1 MVWLTGP
8 SDAMIFAMSGVS
20 GEIDVV
26 FLGAVAE
33 LLDAAGVRYE
43 QRGAP
48 VRRRERPKLGL
59 WVTLPGEGAYA
70 IVTVTGLVP
79 DAESGWRRARFPH
92 DSDPTAGFEV
102 AFHERP
108 FRTRGHPFAAA
119 AERRLGVQPED
130 VVAVVR
136 EWLSWQDNWSI
147 PVVPPDEATRAR
159 RLARL
164 AKSRRAAKDL
174 RVDVDLDPLLLA
186 WLERDQGN
194 TARRL
199 IDELFLPGIRWR
211 FPRDLT
217 GRLASRATV
226 LLHECSPPTHPLRKG
241 IWLAVEG
248 PAPRA
253 AAGLTV
259 RLVQASS
266 LRAQHRWDSMPE
278 YWHAGDRDLDR
289 LWGVRPGTGRALIA
303 EATDAL
309 LAGRPLE
316 ALTMCGIGV
325 DPRAGRLLAGRPD
338 NFQLRE
344 WTDRWVTNAVDLLS
358 RSAPWRWHDAVAPGR
373 RPRRLESLGGYHTS
387 RRPGLFLLH
396 RKGSPYLSFD
406 QSASCLVTP
415 RTAWERDPDYDLVR
429 LGLLERAH
437 IPLGSPDALPSS
449 GGTP

>member
-1 MVWLTGP
+1 
-8 SDAMIFAMSGVS
+8 MIFAMSGVS

-26 FLGAVAE
+26 FLGAVGE
-33 LLDAAGVRYE
+33 LLDASGVRYE

-79 DAESGWRRARFPH
+79 DADGVGWRRARFPH
-92 DSDPTAGFEV
+92 DTDPTAGFEV

-119 AERRLGVQPED
+119 AERRLSARPEGA
-130 VVAVVR
+130 VATVR
-136 EWLSWQDNWSI
+136 EWLRWQDNWSV
-147 PVVPPDEATRAR
+147 PVVPPDEGIRQR
-159 RLARL
+159 RLTRLAKARL
-164 AKSRRAAKDL
+164 AAGDL
-174 RVDVDLDPLLLA
+174 PVDVELDPLLLA
-186 WLERDQGN
+186 WLDRDQGT

-199 IDELFLPGIRWR
+199 VDGLFRPGIRWR
-211 FPRDLT
+211 FPRDHT

-226 LLHECSPPTHPLRKG
+226 LLHECSPPTHPMRKG

-248 PAPRA
+248 PAPRTA
-253 AAGLTV
+253 PRLTV

-266 LRAQHRWDSMPE
+266 LRARLRWDRMPE
-278 YWHAGDRDLDR
+278 YWQTGGRDLDT

-309 LAGRPLE
+309 LDGRPLE

-325 DPRAGRLLAGRPD
+325 DPRAGRLLAGLPD
-338 NFQLRE
+338 NFQLRD
-344 WTDRWVTNAVDLLS
+344 WTDRWVTNAVDLLG

-373 RPRRLESLGGYHTS
+373 RPRRLESLGGYNTS

-396 RKGSPYLSFD
+396 RKGSPYLTFD
-406 QSASCLVTP
+406 QSASCLFLP
-415 RTAWERDPDYDLVR
+415 RAEWERDPDYDLVR
-429 LGLLERAH
+429 LGLIERAH
-437 IPLGSPDALPSS
+437 IPLGTPDAISSSS
-449 GGTP
+449 GAP